1 MSEEYS
7 ISNNLE
13 AQTMNN
19 SKLKVFKQRIREV
32 VAEFLYST
40 ISDVSFWYKKKSR
53 KNIISNWHF
62 CPNDVSLLCEQVS

>member
-7 ISNNLE
+7 ISNNLD

-40 ISDVSFWYKKKSR
+40 TISDVRFWYKKKYIG
-53 KNIISNWHF
+53 KTLYLIDI
-62 CPNDVSLLCEQVS
+62 CPNDVSLLCN

>member
-7 ISNNLE
+7 ISNNLD

-40 ISDVSFWYKKKSR
+40 ISDVSFWYKK
-53 KNIISNWHF
+53 NI
-62 CPNDVSLLCEQVS
+62 

>member
-7 ISNNLE
+7 ISNNLD

-32 VAEFLYST
+32 VAEFLCST
-40 ISDVSFWYKKKSR
+40 ISDVSFWYKKK
-53 KNIISNWHF
+53 IYI
-62 CPNDVSLLCEQVS
+62 V